1 MTEKRPAYGKKIKT
15 RKPLRERSE
24 IPERM
29 VPGELRCE
37 KCGKTF
43 SSTDEIDRHN
53 KTVHGI

>member
-1 MTEKRPAYGKKIKT
+1 MTEKRPPYGKKIKT
-15 RKPLRERSE
+15 GKPLRGRNEM
-24 IPERM
+24 PERR

-43 SSTDEIDRHN
+43 FSTEEIDRHN